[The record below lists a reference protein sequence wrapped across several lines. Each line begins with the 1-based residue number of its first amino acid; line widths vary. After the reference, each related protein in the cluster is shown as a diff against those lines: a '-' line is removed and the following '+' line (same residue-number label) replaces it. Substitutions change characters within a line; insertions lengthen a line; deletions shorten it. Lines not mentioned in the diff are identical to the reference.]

1 MSIQRRQQSLLSGL
15 LNLPSCAPM
24 WRIDAAIDINGT
36 EVPGCG
42 ETYLRGG
49 DLGMAGMFGFWSR
62 HKANLTAARAGRDE
76 LLRQRDIAIGE
87 RNELMR
93 QRDIALGE
101 RNELMRQRDIALGE
115 RNELLDQRNK
125 ALNEREA
132 FLRQRDVALGEAH
145 EFRRQRDLLLIE
157 NEQLKEGKAETN
169 EREDCR

>member
-1 MSIQRRQQSLLSGL
+1 
-15 LNLPSCAPM
+15 
-24 WRIDAAIDINGT
+24 
-36 EVPGCG
+36 
-42 ETYLRGG
+42 
-49 DLGMAGMFGFWSR
+49 MAGMFGFWSR

-101 RNELMRQRDIALGE
+101 RNEL
-115 RNELLDQRNK
+115 LDQRNK

-132 FLRQRDVALGEAH
+132 FLRQRDVALGEAN

-157 NEQLKEGKAETN
+157 NEQLKAEIRNQRAKRPQLTVGSAPN
-169 EREDCR
+169 RERWCESIPPPPNSPVTRSISTAARSRIPSGPRMLDWVG